1 MDYDIKTVPLSR
13 IDGGDDTFR
22 ISAHAPN
29 EALRLSIRSIGLI
42 HPPVVWDR
50 RDRLT
55 VVSGFARLGVC
66 RSLDWHQLPVRCLPP
81 ETLFADCALIAVAD
95 NASQRTLNVV
105 EMARALDL
113 LARAADDQH
122 GAARLAQSIG
132 LPANAQLAG
141 KLKQVGQ
148 MSGRLQQA
156 LCGGEITLPM
166 ALRLHEM
173 GDAAAA
179 GELISLFQELGWG
192 LNRQRE
198 FLDWTQAIAQR
209 DGIGLMDLLTDE
221 PLRQLRRDP
230 RMDRGRKSQL
240 VRRHV
245 KKRRYPAI
253 TAFEQQ
259 YSQAVKALQVPRG
272 AQLIPPAHFEG
283 QTFGLR
289 LDFRNPG
296 ELLDL
301 AREVQQLAGS
311 RALRQLLEAVQPVAP

>member
-1 MDYDIKTVPLSR
+1 MDYDINSVPLTR
-13 IDGGDDTFR
+13 IDGEDDTFR
-22 ISAHAPN
+22 ISTHAPN
-29 EALRLSIRSIGLI
+29 DALRLSIQSIGLI

-50 RDRLT
+50 HDRWV

-66 RSLDWHQLPVRCLPP
+66 RSLGWHQLPVRCLPP
-81 ETLFADCALIAVAD
+81 ETLFAYCALIAVAD

-113 LARAADDQH
+113 LARASDDQR

-132 LPANAQLAG
+132 LPDNAQLAG
-141 KLKQVGQ
+141 KLQQVKQ
-148 MSGRLQQA
+148 MSGRLQQG
-156 LCGGEITLPM
+156 LCRGDITLPM

-173 GDAAAA
+173 GDEAAA

-198 FLDWTQAIAQR
+198 FLDWIQAIAQR
-209 DGIGLMDLLTDE
+209 DGIALMDVLMDQ
-221 PLRQLRRDP
+221 PLRQWRRDP

-245 KKRRYPAI
+245 RTRRYPAI

-259 YSQAVKALQVPRG
+259 YSQSVKALQVPRG
-272 AQLIPPAHFEG
+272 VQLIPPAHFEG

-289 LDFRNPG
+289 LDFRNQA
-296 ELLDL
+296 ELLHL

-311 RALRQLLEAVQPVAP
+311 RVLQQLLEAVHPVAP